1 LTDATTDPQA
11 HPAGT
16 RSAEVPFAP
25 GWRVI
30 EHRRQP
36 TRGAEPQLAL
46 PRRPAP
52 PRPIVHWVTGG
63 LASVA
68 VLALALSG
76 YDWPASSD
84 DRSDAAPAPSAVVG
98 DIDPLPDPLPQA
110 SPTPS
115 PPPQSALR
123 REQPGDPA
131 AQRAASGPA
140 FEQPEDP
147 AAALAAPRP
156 APEQPEDPPAAIAAP
171 GPAPEQPE
179 DPAAAIAA
187 PGPATVQE
195 ASVAKPAATSSVSP
209 RRGDQRVSG
218 AVPIPVLR
226 PAPGT
231 GPEIHLAAGRES
243 ADRLAAGIALIGLAE
258 DDPGSLRG
266 AAPGGGIRVF
276 IHHTAA
282 HARDAATAARLAEY
296 LSRRGF
302 VVADIRPVDMRI
314 GAAGLRYFF
323 DQDRD
328 PSRRLLEELDWFFQ
342 GQSQWALDQASDF
355 THYTPKPRRGNVE
368 LWLPTS

>member
-11 HPAGT
+11 RPAGT
-16 RSAEVPFAP
+16 HGEEVPYAP

-52 PRPIVHWVTGG
+52 PRPIVSWVTGG
-63 LASVA
+63 LASLA
-68 VLALALSG
+68 VLALALSD

-98 DIDPLPDPLPQA
+98 DIDPLPDPLPRA

-115 PPPQSALR
+115 PPPQSALPP
-123 REQPGDPA
+123 EQPGDPA

-140 FEQPEDP
+140 SEQPEYP
-147 AAALAAPRP
+147 AAVTAAPRS
-156 APEQPEDPPAAIAAP
+156 AGAREASAAGA
-171 GPAPEQPE
+171 
-179 DPAAAIAA
+179 
-187 PGPATVQE
+187 QE
-195 ASVAKPAATSSVSP
+195 TSVAKPPATSSIAP

-226 PAPGT
+226 PTLGA
-231 GPEIHLAAGRES
+231 GPEIYVASGQGS
-243 ADRLAAGIALIGLAE
+243 ADRLAAGISLIGLGE
-258 DDPGSLRG
+258 DDPGSLRA
-266 AAPGGGIRVF
+266 AAPGGDIRVF

-296 LSRRGF
+296 LRRRGF

-342 GQSQWALDQASDF
+342 GQSQWAPDQASDF